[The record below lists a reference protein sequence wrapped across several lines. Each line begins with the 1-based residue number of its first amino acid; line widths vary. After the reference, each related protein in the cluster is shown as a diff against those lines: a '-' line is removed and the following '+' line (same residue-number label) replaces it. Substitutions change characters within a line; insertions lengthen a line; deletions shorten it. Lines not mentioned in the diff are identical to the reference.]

1 MWRVRLARFTSVQK
15 NFSLI
20 LFSGERDVNNNANLG
35 GVSFTLQLLV
45 VLPKVKHVEGIP
57 LFPRIV

>member
-1 MWRVRLARFTSVQK
+1 MWRVRLARFTSVQT

-20 LFSGERDVNNNANLG
+20 LFSSKRDVNNNANLG

-45 VLPKVKHVEGIP
+45 VLPKVKHVEGIL

>member
-1 MWRVRLARFTSVQK
+1 MACKARALHECAK

-45 VLPKVKHVEGIP
+45 VLPKVKHFERIL